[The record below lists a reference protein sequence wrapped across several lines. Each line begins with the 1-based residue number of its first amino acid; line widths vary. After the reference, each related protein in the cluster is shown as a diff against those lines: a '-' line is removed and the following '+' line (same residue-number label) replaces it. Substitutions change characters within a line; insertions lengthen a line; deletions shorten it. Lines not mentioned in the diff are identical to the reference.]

1 MRPSRCC
8 LLAVVSVFV
17 AGCATSGVMTV
28 PSAEEIPGLE
38 AEFRRYP
45 DDLELGLLLGMAY
58 REQGRVEDA
67 RALVTPLLADAPDDP
82 GLLVLSGLL
91 AEDAGDWAGAR
102 AAYQYVLTTDPP
114 GALRGQVEER
124 LEVVRRAEL
133 RASVRAA
140 LAREAEVAQTIPD
153 PTTVGIFPFVYEGDD
168 PTWEPLALALPQLL
182 ATDLAVTG
190 RLTVLERIQV
200 QALITEL
207 QLAEAG
213 RVDPATA
220 ARSGRLLGSGH
231 VVQARFRVDDSQ
243 TLGIDAAVVEVGAP
257 GAEQVDPVAAEDLL
271 ERMFELEK
279 QLAFDIYAELGVA
292 LTQAEREAIN
302 ERQTE
307 SVEALLAF
315 GRGLA
320 AADAGDFA
328 LADQSFA
335 EAEAIDPGFSQ
346 ATTQRQEVQQ
356 TQSASVQPPTALASS
371 AQTTSLQQQAVQQ
384 ITAPPPTAPQPI
396 PTSGV
401 GGHQRSVISEVLG
414 QDRIGQVILLELIF
428 RAPGG

>member
-1 MRPSRCC
+1 MRPSRS
-8 LLAVVSVFV
+8 LSLAVVSLCL
-17 AGCATSGVMTV
+17 ASCATGGLMSV

-38 AEFRRYP
+38 AEYRRYP
-45 DDLELGLLLGMAY
+45 GDLELGLSLGMAY
-58 REQGRVEDA
+58 REAGRLEDA
-67 RALVTPLLADAPDDP
+67 RALVAPLLEDIPDDP

-91 AEDAGDWAGAR
+91 AEDAGDWAAAR
-102 AAYQYVLTTDPP
+102 VNYAAIMEGEPSR
-114 GALRGQVEER
+114 ALSEMIEQR
-124 LEVVRRAEL
+124 LEVVRRQEL
-133 RASVRAA
+133 RASVRDA
-140 LAREAEVAQTIPD
+140 LAREAEVAQTVPD
-153 PTTVGIFPFVYEGDD
+153 PTTVGVFPFVYEGDD

-190 RLTVLERIQV
+190 RLTVLERVHV

-207 QLAEAG
+207 ELGETG

-231 VVQARFRVDDSQ
+231 VVQARFRVDDGE

-257 GAEQVDPVAAEDLL
+257 GTEQVEPVAAEDLL
-271 ERMFELEK
+271 ERMFEMEK
-279 QLAFDIYAELGVA
+279 ELAFDIYAELGIQ

-307 SVEALLAF
+307 SIEALLAF

-328 LADQSFA
+328 LAEQSFS
-335 EAEAIDPGFSQ
+335 EAESIDPSFSQ
-346 ATTQRQEVQQ
+346 ATQERQQAQRTQSGTTQQ
-356 TQSASVQPPTALASS
+356 TTQVAST
-371 AQTTSLQQQAVQQ
+371 AQTVSLQQQAVQQ
-384 ITAPPPTAPQPI
+384 ITQPPPTAPQPV

-401 GGHQRSVISEVLG
+401 GERQRSVISEVLG

-428 RAPGG
+428 RPPGG